1 MQWRLN
7 VMTIA
12 ARSILMAL
20 IVVAGANIV
29 RNVTTALMAVAG
41 VVSQLETGT
50 GSHPRP
56 ATHANILS
64 LGDRAGVRAGAGF

>member
-1 MQWRLN
+1 MEWRLN

-41 VVSQLETGT
+41 ICATGI
-50 GSHPRP
+50 GH
-56 ATHANILS
+56 L
-64 LGDRAGVRAGAGF
+64 L